1 MFFKSR
7 LKEIEEE
14 ILKKQKDGVS
24 DSENIGNSANVRK
37 TKREAEIAALESERH
52 FIVDRRNS
60 WKPKV
65 IWDVLVPIV
74 VAVVTAYI
82 VTTFISG
89 S

>member
-1 MFFKSR
+1 MFFQSR

-14 ILKKQKDGVS
+14 ILKKQKDSVS

-37 TKREAEIAALESERH
+37 IKREAEITALESERH

-65 IWDVLVPIV
+65 IWNVLVPIAV
-74 VAVVTAYI
+74 SVVTAYI